1 MLLPHKAGPTWQ
13 WGRPALPPH
22 GFVPALP
29 LGTGSEGA
37 PGRGG
42 GTRWVAPHL
51 SLGWGA
57 QKSLPGGAEAGCSG
71 GTFPSL
77 SVGGFQANPRSLL
90 RRDPAPSPRPP
101 LTALAPPPAAGRAHG
116 GVGVS
121 CAVFPAGYCP
131 FHSPP
136 GIPWPAGRGGPA
148 LAGCRRAV
156 LRFGYPSSGAAAA
169 RHSLGAPRP
178 FPVRRWSLPE
188 LRLHGRL
195 QTQVPMTGR
204 DLSPS
209 WFLGGVAV
217 GTPRPPRWPRLEG
230 IGGSVGAG
238 SQKSGRPEVR

>member
-1 MLLPHKAGPTWQ
+1 MEGLAFPAPYSPPAIVPSARLPA
-13 WGRPALPPH
+13 
-22 GFVPALP
+22 
-29 LGTGSEGA
+29 S
-37 PGRGG
+37 PGRREG
-42 GTRWVAPHL
+42 
-51 SLGWGA
+51 
-57 QKSLPGGAEAGCSG
+57 
-71 GTFPSL
+71 
-77 SVGGFQANPRSLL
+77 
-90 RRDPAPSPRPP
+90 
-101 LTALAPPPAAGRAHG
+101 
-116 GVGVS
+116 
-121 CAVFPAGYCP
+121 
-131 FHSPP
+131 
-136 GIPWPAGRGGPA
+136 GGPA